1 VRRDTA
7 CAALGLVLAG
17 AYYAAAEALPASL
30 LADEVGADGLP
41 KALAVLL
48 AAVSLAIGWRGMR
61 VDSGAAGGQ
70 HLRALGVA
78 GLGAAYVAVVPLAG
92 FAPALALLLLA
103 AMRYYGAPLRL
114 ATVVYALLG
123 ACALWVVF
131 AQVLGRAP

>member
-70 HLRALGVA
+70 PLRALGVA
-78 GLGAAYVAVVPLAG
+78 GLGAAYVAIVPPAG
-92 FAPALALLLLA
+92 FAPALGLLLLA
-103 AMRYYGAPLRL
+103 AMTYYGAPLRL